1 MDLEVVIE
9 GVTDARLEKE
19 IKRQV
24 HKVSKDAARSGE
36 WRLFVAPS
44 ETRGEW
50 DLLVRGPFGNHIASF
65 TELVERLPALVAEEL
80 RTCLTRTVTTPK
92 LVRAGDPA

>member
-24 HKVSKDAARSGE
+24 HKVSRSTPRSGE
-36 WRLFVAPS
+36 WSLFVAPS
-44 ETRGEW
+44 ETRGQW
-50 DLLVRGPFGNHIASF
+50 DLLVKGPFGSHITSYI
-65 TELVERLPALVAEEL
+65 EDGDRLPALISEQL
-80 RTCLTRTVTTPK
+80 RMCLAAAVT
-92 LVRAGDPA
+92 A

>member
-24 HKVSKDAARSGE
+24 HKVSRSTPRSGE
-36 WRLFVAPS
+36 WSLFVAPS

-50 DLLVRGPFGNHIASF
+50 DLLVKGPFGSHISSYIG
-65 TELVERLPALVAEEL
+65 EVDRLPALISEQL
-80 RTCLTRTVTTPK
+80 RMCLAAAVT
-92 LVRAGDPA
+92 A

>member
-9 GVTDARLEKE
+9 GVTDVRVEKE

-24 HKVSKDAARSGE
+24 HKVSKSTPRPGE
-36 WRLFVAPS
+36 WTLFVAPS

-50 DLLVRGPFGNHIASF
+50 DLLVKGPFGSHISSF
-65 TELVERLPALVAEEL
+65 IEDADRLPALVSDQL
-80 RTCLTRTVTTPK
+80 RTCLSAAV
-92 LVRAGDPA
+92 AA

>member
-9 GVTDARLEKE
+9 GVTDAHVEKE

-24 HKVSKDAARSGE
+24 RKVSKSTPRPGE
-36 WRLFVAPS
+36 WSVFVAPS

-50 DLLVRGPFGNHIASF
+50 DLLVKGPFGSHISSF
-65 TELVERLPALVAEEL
+65 IDQADRLPALVAEQL
-80 RTCLTRTVTTPK
+80 RTCLTAAAV
-92 LVRAGDPA
+92 A

>member
-9 GVTDARLEKE
+9 GVTDARVEKE

-24 HKVSKDAARSGE
+24 RKISNSTPRSGE
-36 WRLFVAPS
+36 WSVFVAPS

-50 DLLVRGPFGNHIASF
+50 DLLVKGPSGSHISSLIEQAD
-65 TELVERLPALVAEEL
+65 RLPEFVSEQL
-80 RTCLTRTVTTPK
+80 RKCLSAAVN
-92 LVRAGDPA
+92 A

>member
-9 GVTDARLEKE
+9 GVTDAVLEKE

-24 HKVSKDAARSGE
+24 HKVSKDTARPGE

-50 DLLVRGPFGNHIASF
+50 DLLVRSPFGNHIASF
-65 TELVERLPALVAEEL
+65 TERAERLPALVSAEL
-80 RTCLTRTVTTPK
+80 RRCLAVPAVEEKTV
-92 LVRAGDPA
+92 

>member
-1 MDLEVVIE
+1 MNLEVVIE

-24 HKVSKDAARSGE
+24 HKVSKSTPRSGE
-36 WRLFVAPS
+36 WSVFVAPS

-50 DLLVRGPFGNHIASF
+50 DLLVKGPFGSHISSF
-65 TELVERLPALVAEEL
+65 IENADRLPALVSDQL
-80 RTCLTRTVTTPK
+80 RTCLSAAVI
-92 LVRAGDPA
+92 A

>member
-9 GVTDARLEKE
+9 GVTDARVEKE

-24 HKVSKDAARSGE
+24 RKVSKSTPRSGE
-36 WRLFVAPS
+36 WSVFVAPS

-50 DLLVRGPFGNHIASF
+50 DLLVKGPFGSHISSF
-65 TELVERLPALVAEEL
+65 IEQADRLPALVSEQL
-80 RTCLTRTVTTPK
+80 QTCLSAAVN
-92 LVRAGDPA
+92 A

>member
-24 HKVSKDAARSGE
+24 HKVSRSTPRSGE
-36 WRLFVAPS
+36 WSLFVAPS

-50 DLLVRGPFGNHIASF
+50 DLLVKGPFGSHISSYIG
-65 TELVERLPALVAEEL
+65 EVDRLPALISEQL
-80 RTCLTRTVTTPK
+80 RMCLAAVT
-92 LVRAGDPA
+92 A

>member
-24 HKVSKDAARSGE
+24 HKVSRSTPRSGE
-36 WRLFVAPS
+36 WSLFVAPS

-50 DLLVRGPFGNHIASF
+50 DLLVKGPSGSHISSYIG
-65 TELVERLPALVAEEL
+65 EVDRLPALISEQL
-80 RTCLTRTVTTPK
+80 RMCLAAVT
-92 LVRAGDPA
+92 A

>member
-9 GVTDARLEKE
+9 GVTDAKVEKE

-24 HKVSKDAARSGE
+24 RKVSKSTPRPGE
-36 WRLFVAPS
+36 WSVFVAPS

-50 DLLVRGPFGNHIASF
+50 DLLVKGPFGSHISSF
-65 TELVERLPALVAEEL
+65 IEQADRLPALVSEQL
-80 RTCLTRTVTTPK
+80 RKCLSTV
-92 LVRAGDPA
+92 VIV

>member
-9 GVTDARLEKE
+9 GVADAQVEKE

-24 HKVSKDAARSGE
+24 RKVSKTTPRSGE
-36 WRLFVAPS
+36 WSLFVAPS

-50 DLLVRGPFGNHIASF
+50 DLLVKGPFGSHISSF
-65 TELVERLPALVAEEL
+65 IEQADRLPELVSEQL
-80 RTCLTRTVTTPK
+80 RTCLSAAVI
-92 LVRAGDPA
+92 A

>member
-9 GVTDARLEKE
+9 GVTDARVEKE

-24 HKVSKDAARSGE
+24 RKVSKTTPRPGE
-36 WRLFVAPS
+36 WSVFVAPS

-50 DLLVRGPFGNHIASF
+50 DLLVKGPFGSHISSF
-65 TELVERLPALVAEEL
+65 IGQADRLPALVAEQL
-80 RTCLTRTVTTPK
+80 RTCLSTAVN
-92 LVRAGDPA
+92 A

>member
-9 GVTDARLEKE
+9 GVTNSQVEKE

-24 HKVSKDAARSGE
+24 RKVAKSTPRSGE
-36 WRLFVAPS
+36 WSLFVAPS

-50 DLLVRGPFGNHIASF
+50 DLLVKGPFGSHISSF
-65 TELVERLPALVAEEL
+65 IEQADRLPALVSEQL
-80 RTCLTRTVTTPK
+80 QMCLSAAVT
-92 LVRAGDPA
+92 A

>member
-9 GVTDARLEKE
+9 GVADARVEKE

-24 HKVSKDAARSGE
+24 RKVSENTPRPGE
-36 WRLFVAPS
+36 WSVFVAPS

-50 DLLVRGPFGNHIASF
+50 DLLVKGPFGSHITSF
-65 TELVERLPALVAEEL
+65 IEQADRLPELVSAQLQ
-80 RTCLTRTVTTPK
+80 TCLSA
-92 LVRAGDPA
+92 AGDR

>member
-9 GVTDARLEKE
+9 GVTDAKLEKE

-24 HKVSKDAARSGE
+24 RKVSKSTPRPGE
-36 WRLFVAPS
+36 WSVFVAPS

-50 DLLVRGPFGNHIASF
+50 DLLVKGPFGSHISSF
-65 TELVERLPALVAEEL
+65 IEQADRLPMLVAEQL
-80 RTCLTRTVTTPK
+80 QTCLTAAAV
-92 LVRAGDPA
+92 A